1 MLIYYFYY
9 YVFIGSV
16 TKEYKIMFFI
26 FWWKDTNRFIKIL
39 IENKREKQFIVYSN
53 LIPNNLNNIDIGKDF
68 ESYVCWIGNER
79 NSLVIL
85 YNNN

>member
-1 MLIYYFYY
+1 
-9 YVFIGSV
+9 
-16 TKEYKIMFFI
+16 MFFI